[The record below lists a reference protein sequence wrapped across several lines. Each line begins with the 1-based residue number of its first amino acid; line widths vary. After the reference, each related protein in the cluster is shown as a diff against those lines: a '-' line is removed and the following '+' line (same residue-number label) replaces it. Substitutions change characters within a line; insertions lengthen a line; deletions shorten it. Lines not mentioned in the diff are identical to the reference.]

1 MINVW
6 NNQWSKSFV
15 AALVIVLLLLSDV
28 CACIGYFSI
37 VLCEEKIYLKC
48 FFKGKDKTLS
58 VFILQ
63 KCHVMCCEIYQ
74 YFVWKWIQFCQWI
87 LHHIYI
93 LLYNNLLVFDIQI
106 QLISQWSLSVWVW
119 LVNVWWLAVETVKVN
134 RSLTALPL
142 DSGATRVKHARF
154 SPVAPDNWDTDPDA
168 PDPGSEMRGISSTYL
183 WLSVWGRDERHAS
196 IHFLSTQL
204 FSCSY
209 FHCSCAR

>member
-142 DSGATRVKHARF
+142 DSGATKVKHARF
-154 SPVAPDNWDTDPDA
+154 SPVAPVGHWPRHSG
-168 PDPGSEMRGISSTYL
+168 PGI
-183 WLSVWGRDERHAS
+183 WDERDFEHIPLAERLRERWEACFYS
-196 IHFLSTQL
+196 LSLDSAFFLFL
-204 FSCSY
+204 FSL
-209 FHCSCAR
+209 